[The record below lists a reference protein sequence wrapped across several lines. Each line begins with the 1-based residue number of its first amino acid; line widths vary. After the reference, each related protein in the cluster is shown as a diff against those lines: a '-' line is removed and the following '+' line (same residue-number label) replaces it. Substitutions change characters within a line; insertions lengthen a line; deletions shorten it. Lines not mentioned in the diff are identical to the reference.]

1 MQVNDLD
8 SSDSLMTKAMSPSYL
23 HYPPPAVFLAN
34 IHSSDCLKLAAEL
47 HLTSLPFSFFPLLA
61 RDDSR
66 MDLYHANR
74 PIGSSSIQMSPSG
87 SVQLQAEANTAGQ
100 YDYMVLPMET
110 SPFIPSISNPCTEG
124 MQINHVPD
132 GIEIGIPDLKMEV
145 VESTQMQPAEQH
157 QYRSPTNLDTFVS
170 ANSASN
176 GVPGPTS
183 SLPESNESGH
193 LHQVLPCSGSTCWEL
208 PFLQGWL
215 IGQSQAGSFPP
226 LSFNGASHDHSSQNL
241 GMGPAT
247 LTPDLSTSNIE
258 APVIYPAIAGSI
270 NLPAVAARSGHQKRF
285 SRSPL
290 IPASESVERAA
301 PMNITYEGSNTR
313 PIMSR
318 IQSEL
323 ATLAAAAAA
332 ELPCTVKLRI
342 WSHDLKNP
350 IAMLNAEHCL
360 LTIPHAV
367 LCRYA

>member
-8 SSDSLMTKAMSPSYL
+8 SSDSSMTKATSPSYL

-34 IHSSDCLKLAAEL
+34 IHSSDRLKLAAEL
-47 HLTSLPFSFFPLLA
+47 HLTSLPFLFFPTFA

-66 MDLYHANR
+66 IDLYHADR
-74 PIGSSSIQMSPSG
+74 PTGSSSVQTGPSG
-87 SVQLQAEANTAGQ
+87 SVQFQADANTAGQ

-110 SPFIPSISNPCTEG
+110 SPIMSSRSNPCTEG
-124 MQINHVPD
+124 MQINYVPD
-132 GIEIGIPDLKMEV
+132 GMENGIPDLKMDA
-145 VESTQMQPAEQH
+145 VESTEMQPAEQNQH
-157 QYRSPTNLDTFVS
+157 RSSANLDTPGGT
-170 ANSASN
+170 NSASY
-176 GVPGPTS
+176 GVPGHIS
-183 SLPESNESGH
+183 SLPESIKFGH
-193 LHQVLPCSGSTCWEL
+193 LHQVLPCRGSTCWEL

-215 IGQSQAGSFPP
+215 MGQSQAGIFPQ
-226 LSFNGASHDHSSQNL
+226 LSLNGAHEHSSQNL
-241 GMGPAT
+241 GMGSAT
-247 LTPDLSTSNIE
+247 LPPDLSSSNNE

-290 IPASESVERAA
+290 VPVSDSVERAA
-301 PMNITYEGSNTR
+301 PINITHEGSDTQ
-313 PIMSR
+313 PFMSR

-323 ATLAAAAAA
+323 ATLLAAAAAA

-350 IAMLNAEHCL
+350 TAMLNDEQCL